1 MRSWPSS
8 SGGGSRSVACTY
20 AAERAWGRRSEAG
33 RCGMKPVWRP
43 AWRHERGDFYQR
55 GDFGA
60 AERLPLVVELAVGG
74 RELANAR
81 LHHSL
86 SNQHEACALLVA
98 VNRRERA
105 RSVTST
111 GKEPV
116 RARALDFVGLAA
128 RAYAAMSSPT
138 MTKALLRR
146 LSLVSIS
153 PSTVS
158 VKSVLAILVAEGVEQ
173 GADEPADQSRGD

>member
-111 GKEPV
+111 GKERV

-128 RAYAAMSSPT
+128 ARAYAAISSPT

-173 GADEPADQSRGD
+173 GVADEQSRGD